1 MGTKIEKHGE
11 PDKTYDKGSGLLTI
25 VRKFKVTGKYT
36 TKAQLEGSEI
46 HLAFETPDPEHSDC
60 LLASQGIDG
69 SESVDAQKSILVRT
83 YVQLPVNL
91 VDTVQLGS
99 DLITY
104 SESGLKQVEQRF
116 VVRRGHV
123 LTGDVGTTTGAAGD
137 INDLILSGNGFAER
151 GKVSAV
157 VVKRWAEPGLID
169 SSEVVGPASLPGT
182 KRLTYVSQGVPFY
195 PVIDTD
201 PDPDEWVPASTGTMP
216 DTKAKLVAKNNGG
229 VNGFARYTRTYLV
242 SADPTKT
249 IEGVKYTY
257 DDFVNIDVPGTI
269 ECKAETVAMT
279 GIDLDLSSTSSTGS
293 IAELDVTPKTKT
305 EIGVTVTIEITTAP
319 PAGTARAFNIDALN
333 CAVSVKH
340 QNLRQGAGAT
350 VTWGSD
356 TNRMSG
362 TGYSQAFSASVALR
376 HYPGYYFLNAGATG
390 EISYIGRAWYEV
402 VNNKIGTEQT
412 LPSRQ
417 QSILSASGSDAAAY
431 AAAYNTTGLVDQKPR
446 PVFVTLDGTVYWE
459 IIKWTVT

>member
-1 MGTKIEKHGE
+1 M
-11 PDKTYDKGSGLLTI
+11 
-25 VRKFKVTGKYT
+25 
-36 TKAQLEGSEI
+36 
-46 HLAFETPDPEHSDC
+46 
-60 LLASQGIDG
+60 
-69 SESVDAQKSILVRT
+69 RT
-83 YVQLPVNL
+83 YVQLPTNVATL
-91 VDTVQLGS
+91 VQIGN

-104 SESGLKQVEQRF
+104 TDNGLGMVEQRF
-116 VVRRGHV
+116 VARRGHA
-123 LTGDVGTTTGAAGD
+123 LTGKVGTTTGTVATTLEGFT
-137 INDLILSGNGFAER
+137 LSGNGFAER

-195 PVIDTD
+195 PVIDTG

-216 DTKAKLVAKNNGG
+216 DTKAKLVGKNNGG
-229 VNGFARYTRTYLV
+229 VNGFTRYTRTYLV

-257 DDFVNIDVPGTI
+257 DDFVNVDVPGTI
-269 ECKAETVAMT
+269 ECKAEAVAMT
-279 GIDLDLSSTSSTGS
+279 GIDLDLSSGASTGS

-402 VNNKIGTEQT
+402 ANNTIGTEQT
-412 LPSRQ
+412 STSRQ
-417 QSILSASGSDAAAY
+417 QSILSASGSGAAAY
-431 AAAYNTTGLVDQKPR
+431 AAAYKTTGLVDQKPR